1 MAARAVSYWL
11 SRTMWSVLVTLRHA
25 TVGPASPHHPAPE
38 PLLSRGSELLVP
50 LGPTVRRR
58 RLGAELRRLREA
70 HSLKLEEVAERLGLA
85 PSTLS
90 RIETGK
96 APTKSAYL
104 TALLEM
110 YQVSDPGARK
120 VLVDMAREG
129 HRKGWWSIYDDV
141 LPSGFDIYVGLEA
154 EASGLRSYETDVV
167 HGLLQ
172 TTDYAVAVLRE
183 LRPRDSQEQIERVV
197 DLRMERQRLLDQDP
211 PLDLWLIM
219 DEGAIRRNIGGPVV
233 MRNQLEHLIQAS
245 RWTNVTMQILAFE
258 AGAHAGLVGPFSI
271 LEFPERTDSDVAY
284 TESLGGMIYL
294 EKDRDVRACAETFDR
309 MRAAAL
315 SPAASVELIQQVLRE
330 LPRLRRLRKT
340 ANHPMEGEAD
350 GHRPHQSAL
359 VQEQRKQR
367 RGMCGDSAPPRRGS
381 RCPRFEGPWQ

>member
-1 MAARAVSYWL
+1 
-11 SRTMWSVLVTLRHA
+11 
-25 TVGPASPHHPAPE
+25 
-38 PLLSRGSELLVP
+38 VP

-70 HSLKLEEVAERLGLA
+70 HSLKLEEVAERLDLA

-104 TALLEM
+104 TAMLEL
-110 YQVSDPGARK
+110 YQVADPGARK

-172 TTDYAVAVLRE
+172 TTEYAVAVLRE
-183 LRPRDSQEQIERVV
+183 LRPRDSEEQIKRVV

-211 PLDLWLIM
+211 PLDLWLIL
-219 DEGAIRRNIGGPVV
+219 DEGAIRRNIGGPAV
-233 MRNQLEHLIQAS
+233 MRGQLEHLIEAS
-245 RWTNVTMQILAFE
+245 RWSNVTLQILAFE
-258 AGAHAGLVGPFSI
+258 AGAHAGLIGPFSI
-271 LEFPERTDSDVAY
+271 LEFPERADSDVAY
-284 TESLGGMIYL
+284 TESVGGMIYL
-294 EKDRDVRACAETFDR
+294 EKDREVRACAEAFDR
-309 MRAAAL
+309 MRASAL
-315 SPAASVELIQQVLRE
+315 SPAASVELIQQVSRE
-330 LPRLRRLRKT
+330 L
-340 ANHPMEGEAD
+340 D
-350 GHRPHQSAL
+350 
-359 VQEQRKQR
+359 
-367 RGMCGDSAPPRRGS
+367 
-381 RCPRFEGPWQ
+381 